1 MARYLEYLRKS
12 RMDTDYEEVSVEET
26 LSRHRQIL
34 DKFCKEKRLNV
45 VEVLEEVVS
54 GESLASRPQMMR
66 LLELVNTGMYN
77 GVVCMDIERL
87 SRGSSMESGYIM
99 QVFQTNDTS
108 LSKEI
113 SKLQTVEADLIRQQ
127 DEGDDRKKTTLQIIP
142 TTQHILEN
150 YHRLSIEEKN
160 HLWKLVL
167 KKATVY
173 RSKDDTLTIHIY
185 PNIPK

>member
-1 MARYLEYLRKS
+1 MQNANGIRLSDRPTAMPTRLNMEDWLDEYILHLNSDQEPAVDPIESALENVRSQLVGLQLQQENICDYLEKGVYTID
-12 RMDTDYEEVSVEET
+12 MFT
-26 LSRHRQIL
+26 
-34 DKFCKEKRLNV
+34 KRN
-45 VEVLEEVVS
+45 
-54 GESLASRPQMMR
+54 A
-66 LLELVNTGMYN
+66 
-77 GVVCMDIERL
+77 
-87 SRGSSMESGYIM
+87 
-99 QVFQTNDTS
+99 S

-167 KKATVY
+167 EKATVY

>member
-12 RMDTDYEEVSVEET
+12 RMDADYEEVSVEKT

-34 DKFCKEKRLNV
+34 DIFCKDKKLNV

-87 SRGSSMESGYIM
+87 SRGSSMNPSFLRSSGI
-99 QVFQTNDTS
+99 
-108 LSKEI
+108 
-113 SKLQTVEADLIRQQ
+113 
-127 DEGDDRKKTTLQIIP
+127 G
-142 TTQHILEN
+142 
-150 YHRLSIEEKN
+150 
-160 HLWKLVL
+160 
-167 KKATVY
+167 
-173 RSKDDTLTIHIY
+173 
-185 PNIPK
+185 